1 MSEQKKFNYH
11 KISILF
17 MIIASIFTAFG
28 QLCWKL
34 FEAKGLVFLIL
45 GFVLYGIGA
54 IAMVIAFRGGELSV
68 LYPIMCVG
76 YIIALINGKVFLGE
90 IVSATQVLGII
101 LIIIGV
107 IYMGLGGK
115 E

>member
-1 MSEQKKFNYH
+1 MNVEKIDKQKL
-11 KISILF
+11 SILF

-34 FEAKGLVFLIL
+34 FETKGIGFLLL
-45 GFVLYGIGA
+45 GFILYGIGA
-54 IAMVIAFRGGELSV
+54 IAMMIAFKGGELSV

-76 YIIALINGKVFLGE
+76 YVIALINGKVFLGE
-90 IVSATQVLGII
+90 TVSITQIIGII
-101 LIIIGV
+101 SIIIGV
-107 IYMGLGGK
+107 VFMGLGGK